1 MFVKKL
7 KPHVYD
13 VFVGKGWDNWSR
25 VRKGHWGVSVVQGN
39 RLPKNALREVAT
51 HLK

>member
-25 VRKGHWGVSVVQGN
+25 VRKGHWGVSVVGGP
-39 RLPKNALREVAT
+39 RLPKATLREVAA

>member
-25 VRKGHWGVSVVQGN
+25 VRKGHWGVSVVGGH
-39 RLPKNALREVAT
+39 RLPKATLREVAA